1 SGVGLV
7 TLSGG
12 QRPAVRIQANVQAL
26 ASYGLSTETLRAAI
40 AAANANAAKGSFD
53 GPTRSWAIDG
63 NDQLGT
69 AQEYRDLIV
78 AWRNNAPVKLSDV
91 ANVVDST
98 ENVRL
103 AAWMNRTP
111 AVIVDVQ
118 RQPGAN
124 VIATV
129 DAIKAT
135 LPGLEAQL

>member
-1 SGVGLV
+1 
-7 TLSGG
+7 
-12 QRPAVRIQANVQAL
+12 
-26 ASYGLSTETLRAAI
+26 
-40 AAANANAAKGSFD
+40 
-53 GPTRSWAIDG
+53 
-63 NDQLGT
+63 
-69 AQEYRDLIV
+69 RDLIV
-78 AWRNNAPVKLSDV
+78 AWRNNAPVRLSDV

-135 LPGLEAQL
+135 LPALEAQLPPDVHVTLLTDRTAGIRA